1 LLTFD
6 ANPAVLSSVGLRSC
20 VSVIYTS
27 TDIHAQACAHVHH
40 ANCGTLTPTDI
51 YQAIQSLY
59 PDNPDYSPDPRKIYV
74 VYAHLGSNN
83 LYEVEIKKL
92 PECDILINNIIEI
105 EELPV
110 DNFGIDNKGCIG
122 CS

>member
-1 LLTFD
+1 M
-6 ANPAVLSSVGLRSC
+6 
-20 VSVIYTS
+20 
-27 TDIHAQACAHVHH
+27 
-40 ANCGTLTPTDI
+40 
-51 YQAIQSLY
+51 
-59 PDNPDYSPDPRKIYV
+59 YV

>member
-1 LLTFD
+1 M
-6 ANPAVLSSVGLRSC
+6 
-20 VSVIYTS
+20 
-27 TDIHAQACAHVHH
+27 
-40 ANCGTLTPTDI
+40 
-51 YQAIQSLY
+51 QSLY
-59 PDNPDYSPDPRKIYV
+59 PDSRGYSPDPRKIYV

-122 CS
+122 CA